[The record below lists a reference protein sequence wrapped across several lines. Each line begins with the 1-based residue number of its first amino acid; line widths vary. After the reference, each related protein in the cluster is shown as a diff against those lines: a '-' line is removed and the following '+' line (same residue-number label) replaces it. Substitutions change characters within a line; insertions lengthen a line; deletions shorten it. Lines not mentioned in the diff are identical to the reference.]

1 MIGSERP
8 NLGQNSLT
16 ALSSHVIAAY
26 TVPAVA
32 SLKKLSPTFRD
43 YLNETLEVDAEERPD
58 ATQVL
63 QHPFFVCDRRA
74 VANAR
79 ASDQGCA
86 RVIDLVVNR
95 ASCGVA
101 VSSA

>member
-32 SLKKLSPTFRD
+32 SLKKLSPAFRD
-43 YLNETLEVDAEERPD
+43 YHNKTLEVDAEERPD

-63 QHPFFVCDRRA
+63 QHPFF
-74 VANAR
+74 ANAR

-86 RVIDLVVNR
+86 RVTDLVVNH